1 MLTPAVEV
9 AQAIIRVRESVGS
22 AKPLLATLIGDPEG
36 EQSIDLLETAGIPT
50 FRFPE
55 DAVVALSALTWYSRM
70 RSTPLGTKVSFPD
83 TDKPAAEAILDK
95 GLEGMERGQ
104 RRWLSAMD
112 SFSLLRSYGITCVP
126 TRHAADAAEAAR
138 MAREVGFPVV
148 LKLSSTTIVHK
159 TDVRGVYLD
168 LEDESAVTAAFRELS
183 GRLEQQGR
191 RDEMDGVL
199 IQPMAKQ
206 GLEAVLGVHFDEQ
219 FGPVMMAG
227 LGGIYLEL
235 FQDVQFSLH
244 PLTDLD
250 ARNMISR
257 LKSSRLFQGYRGGP
271 ALDVA
276 ALEQTVLRLSQM
288 VDQHPQ
294 ILDVDL
300 NPVLVLPKGSG
311 CMVLDVR
318 FQIAPADMYTE
329 FIIRQ
334 LDD

>member
-1 MLTPAVEV
+1 
-9 AQAIIRVRESVGS
+9 
-22 AKPLLATLIGDPEG
+22 
-36 EQSIDLLETAGIPT
+36 
-50 FRFPE
+50 
-55 DAVVALSALTWYSRM
+55 
-70 RSTPLGTKVSFPD
+70 
-83 TDKPAAEAILDK
+83 
-95 GLEGMERGQ
+95 
-104 RRWLSAMD
+104 
-112 SFSLLRSYGITCVP
+112 
-126 TRHAADAAEAAR
+126 
-138 MAREVGFPVV
+138 
-148 LKLSSTTIVHK
+148 
-159 TDVRGVYLD
+159 
-168 LEDESAVTAAFRELS
+168 
-183 GRLEQQGR
+183 
-191 RDEMDGVL
+191 
-199 IQPMAKQ
+199 
-206 GLEAVLGVHFDEQ
+206 
-219 FGPVMMAG
+219 MMAG